1 LDQSR
6 PSQPSPSAISPSNN
20 DANVVAIKL
29 LQLHREL
36 NLMRYHGIQNYMR
49 QWWLTRKSSGLINNS
64 NGNTPISTN
73 NNNNIVD
80 DYGQTKLNSRTE
92 NKKSVARVAFMIT
105 ADMRN
110 KLSSNLGYT
119 AQDIRSLTPQEA
131 MLLLEHGVMKDGVVD
146 GKDISFRARLNEL
159 MKNEDADSEQIISM
173 NFEQQTDDTAECTRN
188 NEIATTNNLQSLSPE
203 EAHDMHAK
211 PDVAMALLS
220 ADIATDAT
228 LETEKVVVFHAR
240 GRMLEDASTQPN
252 NASTIESTKILN
264 NTGPEEEKQR
274 ISPARSHDS
283 SSSTTLDSSYPTQ
296 LIEVTP
302 RESEGLGMKPDVA
315 AAILTSHRRQQEQ
328 QNNPHIETRQAVGD
342 GDDGGPLYWYEVID
356 RLPRKYSSATSNRTT
371 KQYEQDGEEQVIAI
385 FSTEKEALECARI
398 KQSIR
403 ANRSNKGDDTAVQSE
418 DCDERYFV
426 RRRLK

>member
-1 LDQSR
+1 MDLSR
-6 PSQPSPSAISPSNN
+6 PSQPSQSSSSVSTN
-20 DANVVAIKL
+20 DVNIVAIKL

-36 NLMRYHGIQNYMR
+36 NLMRYHGIQNYIR
-49 QWWLTRKSSGLINNS
+49 QWWLMRKSSDSIN

-73 NNNNIVD
+73 NNKIFNE
-80 DYGQTKLNSRTE
+80 YGQTKVNSRTE

-105 ADMRN
+105 TDMRK
-110 KLSSNLGYT
+110 KLSNNLGYT

-146 GKDISFRARLNEL
+146 GKDISFRPRLNEL
-159 MKNEDADSEQIISM
+159 LMKKDKADSEQIISM
-173 NFEQQTDDTAECTRN
+173 KFEQQTDDTAECTRN
-188 NEIATTNNLQSLSPE
+188 NEIATTNTLQSLSPE
-203 EAHDMHAK
+203 EAHYMRAK

-220 ADIATDAT
+220 ADVAMDAT
-228 LETEKVVVFHAR
+228 LETEKGVVFHAR

-252 NASTIESTKILN
+252 NASTIESTKIL

-315 AAILTSHRRQQEQ
+315 AAILTSHRRQLEQ

-356 RLPRKYSSATSNRTT
+356 RLPRKYSSASSNRTT

-403 ANRSNKGDDTAVQSE
+403 ANRSNKGDETAVQSE

-426 RRRLK
+426 RRRSK

>member
-1 LDQSR
+1 MDQSR

-188 NEIATTNNLQSLSPE
+188 NEIATTNTLQSLSPE
-203 EAHDMHAK
+203 EAHYMRAK

-252 NASTIESTKILN
+252 NASTIESTKIL

-315 AAILTSHRRQQEQ
+315 AAILTSHRRQLEQ

-356 RLPRKYSSATSNRTT
+356 RLPRKYSSASSNRTT

-403 ANRSNKGDDTAVQSE
+403 ANRSNKGDETAVQSE

>member
-1 LDQSR
+1 MDQSR

-188 NEIATTNNLQSLSPE
+188 NEIATTNTLQSLSPE

-403 ANRSNKGDDTAVQSE
+403 ANRSNKGDETAVQSE

>member
-1 LDQSR
+1 MDQSR

-188 NEIATTNNLQSLSPE
+188 NEIATTNTLQSLSPE

-283 SSSTTLDSSYPTQ
+283 LSSTTLDSSYPTQ

-315 AAILTSHRRQQEQ
+315 AAILTSHRRQQGQ
-328 QNNPHIETRQAVGD
+328 QNNHHTETRPAVG
-342 GDDGGPLYWYEVID
+342 DGGPLYWYEVID

-403 ANRSNKGDDTAVQSE
+403 ANRSNKGDETAVQSE
-418 DCDERYFV
+418 DCDERYLV

>member
-1 LDQSR
+1 MDQSR

-188 NEIATTNNLQSLSPE
+188 NEIATTNTLQSLSPE

-264 NTGPEEEKQR
+264 TGPEEIATTNNLQSL
-274 ISPARSHDS
+274 SPEEAHD
-283 SSSTTLDSSYPTQ
+283 
-296 LIEVTP
+296 
-302 RESEGLGMKPDVA
+302 MHAKPDVA
-315 AAILTSHRRQQEQ
+315 MAR
-328 QNNPHIETRQAVGD
+328 GD
-342 GDDGGPLYWYEVID
+342 
-356 RLPRKYSSATSNRTT
+356 
-371 KQYEQDGEEQVIAI
+371 
-385 FSTEKEALECARI
+385 
-398 KQSIR
+398 
-403 ANRSNKGDDTAVQSE
+403 
-418 DCDERYFV
+418 
-426 RRRLK
+426 